1 MLNRQEQ
8 QLDEIIG
15 VTSAI
20 KYEGQNIDR
29 ELKTQAPIID
39 NVRDEMDRNQMKM
52 MKLDSKLK

>member
-39 NVRDEMDRNQMKM
+39 NIRDEMDRN
-52 MKLDSKLK
+52 